1 MPETRLRQKVFGQ
14 LELAQTYE
22 GMSREHGKILADA
35 LQTHELKDQKL
46 VAQLTSRE
54 LAEGHHFVPEEDV
67 QVQQEPEVE
76 PGLVRIHLHQDETD
90 LVNGSIVF
98 DEHGQA
104 YRYYASESSYQA
116 AYGLA
121 GGSATQPER
130 LHETAMPTNVEDDT
144 PTSAFTL
151 GFRLG
156 NAAPRQSLS
165 AQACPGVG

>member
-104 YRYYASESSYQA
+104 YR
-116 AYGLA
+116 
-121 GGSATQPER
+121 
-130 LHETAMPTNVEDDT
+130 
-144 PTSAFTL
+144 
-151 GFRLG
+151 
-156 NAAPRQSLS
+156 
-165 AQACPGVG
+165 